1 MCSLLS
7 IIVVVCFSFLCRL
20 TLVSFCVF
28 FFFFKQKTAY
38 EMRISDWSSDVCS
51 SDLMPARHGTHRL
64 LSLRQARP
72 HLHRRSRQGVALPL
86 LRLPK
91 TNRIALQRGGLFLP
105 RLRRTARRGQGVQ
118 APVGERPRRVLPFLP
133 RLRIVAVVGPRK
145 ARAPDRR
152 SEEQTS

>member
-1 MCSLLS
+1 MIRRPPRST
-7 IIVVVCFSFLCRL
+7 RTD
-20 TLVSFCVF
+20 TLVPYTTLFRS
-28 FFFFKQKTAY
+28 
-38 EMRISDWSSDVCS
+38 
-51 SDLMPARHGTHRL
+51 

-133 RLRIVAVVGPRK
+133 RLRIVAVVGPRT

-152 SEEQTS
+152 RGGGFCRSRLSDARTGGKSGRAHV